1 MADIPSDRVQ
11 ALLKDVKINIPS
23 HCDVKLDEL
32 HDFPAFKTW
41 ITTFDKSLKAQS
53 NPSHPFHDDPY
64 KLGNINIQSVDRFSG
79 SRLGFV
85 KFKARVENDAG
96 ERFAGSVFM
105 RGGSVAM
112 LLVLRAKGSSSQDQ
126 GSSGNNSNEQSS
138 NKKVKHDA
146 VQQGEEYVILTT
158 QPRIPAGS
166 LSFTEIPAGML
177 DDSGTFSG
185 AAAKEIEEETGL
197 TIEEDELVDLT
208 QMTSELHNEDS
219 DSTDEE
225 GEETLQAAMY
235 PSPGGSDEFIPI
247 FYCRKDMAVDEIE
260 QLQGK
265 LTGLRDHGEKITLRI
280 VRLHDAWKIVF
291 RDGKSLAALSLL
303 DCLRREGKV
312 S

>member
-1 MADIPSDRVQ
+1 MAAVQSDHVQ
-11 ALLKDVKINIPS
+11 TLLKDVKIEIPN
-23 HCDVKLDEL
+23 HCDVKPSEL

-41 ITTFDKSLKAQS
+41 ITTLRKSLKSQS
-53 NPSHPFHDDPY
+53 NPSHPFHHHPY
-64 KLGNINIQSVDRFSG
+64 QLKTIQVQSVDRFSG

-85 KFKARVENDAG
+85 KFKAQVENDIG
-96 ERFAGSVFM
+96 EHFPGSVFL

-112 LLVLRAKGSSSQDQ
+112 LLVLRAKDSTEDQDKT
-126 GSSGNNSNEQSS
+126 SDTSNQQSS
-138 NKKVKHDA
+138 HRKSERNS
-146 VQQGEEYVILTT
+146 VQRGQEYVILTT

-197 TIEEDELVDLT
+197 TIDEDELVDLT
-208 QMTSELHNEDS
+208 RMTFELQNSKSNENV
-219 DSTDEE
+219 EE
-225 GEETLQAAMY
+225 MLQAAVY

-247 FYCRKDMAVDEIE
+247 FYCRKDMAIDDIE

-280 VRLHDAWKIVF
+280 VRMQDAWRIVF
-291 RDGKSLAALSLL
+291 RDGKSLAALALL
-303 DCLRREGKV
+303 EGLRREEKV

>member
-1 MADIPSDRVQ
+1 MADRPRDRVQ
-11 ALLKDVKINIPS
+11 ALLKDVKINIPGY
-23 HCDVKLDEL
+23 CDVKLDEL

-41 ITTFDKSLKAQS
+41 ITTLDKSLKAQS

-64 KLGNINIQSVDRFSG
+64 KLGSINVQSVDRFSG

-126 GSSGNNSNEQSS
+126 AGSGNNSNEQSS

-197 TIEEDELVDLT
+197 TIEEDDLVDLT

-219 DSTDEE
+219 NGADEE

-247 FYCRKDMAVDEIE
+247 FYCRKDMAVGEIE

-280 VRLHDAWKIVF
+280 VNLHDAWKIVF

-303 DCLRREGKV
+303 EGLRREGKV